1 MYQKRLSNNIIDLIF
16 KNIILFK
23 NNKNSNAL
31 SSSHFSLLSKIFIY
45 GRSEIYLLKFLEE
58 NQIIEFNTSNL
69 KDLSDQRSVKSLKS
83 IQELLKLSKVLN
95 ENKIDFIPLKGAQL
109 ILFYYRNL
117 SLRPIRDIDIL
128 VKKEEISKIIEIL
141 FDQGF
146 SFKDKKTLKGFDQK
160 NFTDNKYSLLPM
172 YNKHG
177 VCIEIHYK
185 IFDQTTCSLSNQLW
199 EDSVNISLGKTKLN
213 KISPELLSLHL
224 IYHSISKQGID
235 VGIQSIIDLSLLF
248 SKSDFSMERLISN
261 ARAHNLYEET
271 CLYIRIFIKFN
282 LLDSSHIR
290 EKNKKI

>member
-146 SFKDKKTLKGFDQK
+146 TLK
-160 NFTDNKYSLLPM
+160 
-172 YNKHG
+172 
-177 VCIEIHYK
+177 
-185 IFDQTTCSLSNQLW
+185 
-199 EDSVNISLGKTKLN
+199 
-213 KISPELLSLHL
+213 
-224 IYHSISKQGID
+224 
-235 VGIQSIIDLSLLF
+235 
-248 SKSDFSMERLISN
+248 ISN
-261 ARAHNLYEET
+261 LNNFINIIYYR
-271 CLYIRIFIKFN
+271 CLNTTRC
-282 LLDSSHIR
+282 
-290 EKNKKI
+290 EP